1 MMVVVECSGR
11 KVRKFFHRHHPV
23 HLITKPTVVGFVDL
37 TGLSSNH
44 RETPNYNSVTKFAS
58 NKPNITAK

>member
-1 MMVVVECSGR
+1 MMVVVECSGG

-23 HLITKPTVVGFVDL
+23 HLISMTVVGFVDL

-44 RETPNYNSVTKFAS
+44 RETPIYNSVTKFAS
-58 NKPNITAK
+58 NKPNITAQ